1 MKKNEETLL
10 ESLLASSQ
18 TDKDLEI
25 AKKKICL
32 RKISFTN
39 RCQIRSPMRALFI
52 SLFCFANQ
60 KGLSRQGLHKPQKLA
75 LMCSRSKL
83 RSHSI
88 APLYFGSARRRRIWA
103 IGKVLN
109 EQTYLAKSSLFVLN
123 FAHGVKSLPP
133 RIRNARNFACDSSR
147 HFLLDEKPYGFSLAF
162 HSRSKF
168 SNDLF
173 CRLNLQ
179 NICSAQSNLAPQ
191 V

>member
-1 MKKNEETLL
+1 MKENEETLL
-10 ESLLASSQ
+10 ESFLASSQ

-25 AKKKICL
+25 AKKK
-32 RKISFTN
+32 RF
-39 RCQIRSPMRALFI
+39 A
-52 SLFCFANQ
+52 FANQ

-75 LMCSRSKL
+75 PMCSPNKL
-83 RSHSI
+83 RSRSL

-133 RIRNARNFACDSSR
+133 RIRNARDFACDSSR
-147 HFLLDEKPYGFSLAF
+147 HFLLNEKPYGFSLAF

-191 V
+191 A